1 MRSSQ
6 KKKKIPNALRKKK
19 NLKKTKN
26 TAPSSTRPQ

>member
-6 KKKKIPNALRKKK
+6 KKNIPNALRKKKK